1 MSHFQEITCLIMY
14 LTKFQ
19 EADWLSRMAISEA
32 IPQNQGNFRFE
43 ARPKLKYFCDW
54 SIEKGQNFQPIKIQ
68 NLSKSGRKF
77 LVLGQVCC
85 PFSRCKMAEIQR
97 FYRANSEYIES
108 LINANG
114 NKNTKDSTR
123 NWLKQFEKW
132 AVERKKEVNLE
143 KYAAEE
149 LNSTLCE
156 FLQNLEKLT
165 MMTMSWLFSAI
176 DRHLKSKS
184 YPKSIREDNIFLPCR
199 QVLEGKARKL
209 PSEGKA
215 KRPHCAQSLN
225 AEEEEILLECGQ
237 LGTFTPESLT
247 ITVFWMSIQH
257 FGLQGRQQHHDMKM
271 EDFCFAKD
279 NNGIEFYY
287 F

>member
-1 MSHFQEITCLIMY
+1 
-14 LTKFQ
+14 
-19 EADWLSRMAISEA
+19 MAISEA
-32 IPQNQGNFRFE
+32 IPQNPGNFRFE

-54 SIEKGQNFQPIKIQ
+54 SIEKGQNFEPIKIQ

-97 FYRANSEYIES
+97 FYRGNSEYIES
-108 LINANG
+108 LINASE

-156 FLQNLEKLT
+156 FFAELRKANGDDYELDVWHNRQTFEIQELPQINQGIQY
-165 MMTMSWLFSAI
+165 FS
-176 DRHLKSKS
+176 
-184 YPKSIREDNIFLPCR
+184 PLPPSFGR
-199 QVLEGKARKL
+199 KGQKA
-209 PSEGKA
+209 
-215 KRPHCAQSLN
+215 
-225 AEEEEILLECGQ
+225 
-237 LGTFTPESLT
+237 TF
-247 ITVFWMSIQH
+247 
-257 FGLQGRQQHHDMKM
+257 
-271 EDFCFAKD
+271 
-279 NNGIEFYY
+279 
-287 F
+287 